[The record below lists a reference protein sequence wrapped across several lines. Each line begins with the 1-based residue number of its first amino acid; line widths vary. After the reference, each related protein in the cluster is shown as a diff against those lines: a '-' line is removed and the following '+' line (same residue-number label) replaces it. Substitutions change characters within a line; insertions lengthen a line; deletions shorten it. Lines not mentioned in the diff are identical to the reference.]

1 MIQLSPGGVA
11 VQVTARVL
19 WLCVWLVRPSV
30 HPPAPVLSHFSS
42 FRRPPVAG
50 PSSLR
55 PRGCLCLAGR
65 CGCCAVCPVRVQF
78 ECAGVVSLWL
88 RPTARRAVA
97 AVVVTSAGRRRRP
110 LLSLFAPYGHV
121 VSSVVFLRAEVCD
134 AVLHP
139 KSQCTIL
146 RKDWTG
152 TKGSGVR
159 CAVSPVTGLTKTWR
173 ADGSVDG
180 PERKWPGRRCCRPIR
195 TYGPTGQTTGLAD
208 WPLQCCES
216 YFLCCIS

>member
-1 MIQLSPGGVA
+1 MIQRSPGGVA

-19 WLCVWLVRPSV
+19 WLCVWLVWPSV

-42 FRRPPVAG
+42 FPRPPVAG

-97 AVVVTSAGRRRRP
+97 AVVVTRAGRRRRP

-146 RKDWTG
+146 REDWTG

-159 CAVSPVTGLTKTWR
+159 CAVSPVTVYEKY
-173 ADGSVDG
+173 S
-180 PERKWPGRRCCRPIR
+180 RRRRIGCIGAGYR
-195 TYGPTGQTTGLAD
+195 YV
-208 WPLQCCES
+208 PLCQ
-216 YFLCCIS
+216 LLK